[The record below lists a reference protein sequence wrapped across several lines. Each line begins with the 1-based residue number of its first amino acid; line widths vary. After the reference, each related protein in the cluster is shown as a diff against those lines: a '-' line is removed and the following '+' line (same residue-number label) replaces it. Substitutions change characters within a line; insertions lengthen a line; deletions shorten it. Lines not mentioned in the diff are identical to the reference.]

1 MVLVV
6 PLTNVCTHIYIYIY
20 SVPRVPIA
28 IDSGAAG
35 VHARATKGSHI
46 RKTGLFRA
54 PFLTKGN

>member
-6 PLTNVCTHIYIYIY
+6 PLTNVCTHKFIY
-20 SVPRVPIA
+20 SVPRVPVA
-28 IDSGAAG
+28 IDSAAAG